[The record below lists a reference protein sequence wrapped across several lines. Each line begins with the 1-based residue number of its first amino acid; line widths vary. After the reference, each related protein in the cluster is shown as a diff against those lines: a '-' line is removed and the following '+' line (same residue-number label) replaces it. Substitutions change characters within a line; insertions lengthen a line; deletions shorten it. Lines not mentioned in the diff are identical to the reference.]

1 MVMHWARLTG
11 EMPQRLVVKP
21 TVDYFGRC
29 DGGFRVD
36 PASIRWD
43 KVTQV
48 ENWRFVM
55 GDL

>member
-1 MVMHWARLTG
+1 MHWARLTG
-11 EMPQRLVVKP
+11 EMPQTLVVKP

-48 ENWRFVM
+48 ENWRFVK